1 MTPGVSVLLTWNVAG
16 RVRDGQERQLATL
29 SDATFDVL
37 CLQEIT
43 PTTKDRWTEALEAR
57 GLHVAV
63 SPYVVPPT
71 GTRRLATLVASRAP
85 VEPVAVAGLPWPER
99 HLAVGTELAGREVEV
114 HCVHSPLSSKPDAVK
129 VRTLEAIFS
138 AVAADDD
145 VDRIVAGD
153 LNTPAYESREGV
165 IQSFARTRAGRI
177 RPSHGER
184 HDRAELLLLQDL
196 PARGWSDAFRSLHGY
211 ERRDRS
217 FTWGNRSFGWRL
229 DHILLSPGLRA
240 TACEYEHGW
249 RDDGMSDHSAMWAAV
264 AAAD

>member
-1 MTPGVSVLLTWNVAG
+1 MSILLTWNVAG

-29 SDATFDVL
+29 GEAAFDVL

-43 PTTKDRWTEALEAR
+43 PTTKDRWIEALEAR

-63 SPYVVPPT
+63 SPYTVPPT

-85 VEPVAVAGLPWPER
+85 VEPLTVADLPWPER
-99 HLAVGTELAGREVEV
+99 HLAVRTGLAGREVEV
-114 HCVHSPLSSKPDAVK
+114 HCVHSPLSSKPEEVK
-129 VRTLEAIFS
+129 VRTLEAIFA
-138 AVAADDD
+138 AVSPEDGVA
-145 VDRIVAGD
+145 RIVAGD

-184 HDRAELLLLQDL
+184 HDRAELLLIEEL
-196 PARGWSDAFRSLHGY
+196 PARGWRDAFRSLHGY

-217 FTWGNRSFGWRL
+217 FTWGKRTFGWRL

-240 TACEYEHGW
+240 TACEYDHGW
-249 RDDGMSDHSAMWAAV
+249 RDAGMSDHSAMWAVV
-264 AAAD
+264 AAAA